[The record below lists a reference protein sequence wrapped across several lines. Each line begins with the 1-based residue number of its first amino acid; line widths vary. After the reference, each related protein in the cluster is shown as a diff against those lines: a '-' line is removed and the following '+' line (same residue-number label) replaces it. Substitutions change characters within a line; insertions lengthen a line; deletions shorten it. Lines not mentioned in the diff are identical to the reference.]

1 MINPLQIYYP
11 IEKNMHKKASV
22 ITFQFLS
29 HHNLTSYLFLFF
41 ITSLCAKKKL
51 SETLKRQNASVS
63 KIDIV
68 RVI

>member
-41 ITSLCAKKKL
+41 ITSITVRKEKTLRDTEKAKRL
-51 SETLKRQNASVS
+51 SQ
-63 KIDIV
+63 
-68 RVI
+68 